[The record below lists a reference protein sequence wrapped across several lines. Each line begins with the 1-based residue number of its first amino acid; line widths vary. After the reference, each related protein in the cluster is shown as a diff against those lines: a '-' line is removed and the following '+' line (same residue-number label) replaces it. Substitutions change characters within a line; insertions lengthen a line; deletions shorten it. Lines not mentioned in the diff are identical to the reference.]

1 MEENPAIVNNFMELL
16 LDKINPDNIPQHVA
30 IIMDGNGRWA
40 RKRGLL
46 RTGGHRRGIRAI
58 RSVLEA
64 CDKIGIKYIT
74 LYAFSSENWTRP
86 KREVNMLMNLLLQT
100 LEEEVTK
107 FMKNNIRLKI
117 IGNKKKLPEK
127 VQEALDKVTNL
138 TKNNQKAV
146 LTIALSYGAQDEIIR
161 AVKKIAEAV
170 KKGTLPIEQI
180 DKKTLTRYL
189 YTYDLPMVDLL
200 IRTSG
205 EQRVSNFLLWQIAYA
220 ELYFTKVLWPDFQK
234 EDLYHAVL
242 SYQQRERRYGKI
254 SAQIVKE

>member
-1 MEENPAIVNNFMELL
+1 MELL

-40 RKRGLL
+40 KKRGLL
-46 RTGGHRRGIRAI
+46 RTGGHQRGIKVI

-64 CDKIGIKYIT
+64 CDKIGIKYLT

-86 KREVNMLMNLLLQT
+86 KREVNMLMNLLLKT
-100 LEEEVTK
+100 LEEEVTE
-107 FMKNNIRLKI
+107 FMKNNIRLKV

-127 VQEALDKVTNL
+127 VQIALESATNL

-170 KKGTLPIEQI
+170 KNETIPIDKI
-180 DKKTLTRYL
+180 DKKTLTNYL

-205 EQRVSNFLLWQIAYA
+205 EQRISNFLLWQIAYA

-234 EDLYHAVL
+234 EDLYHAIL

-254 SAQIVKE
+254 STQIVKK